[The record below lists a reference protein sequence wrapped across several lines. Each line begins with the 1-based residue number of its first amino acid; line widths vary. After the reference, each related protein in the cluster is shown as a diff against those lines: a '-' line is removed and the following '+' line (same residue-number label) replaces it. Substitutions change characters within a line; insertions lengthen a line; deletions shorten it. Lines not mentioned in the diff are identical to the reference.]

1 MQILN
6 VSGTHWVTLSTVGSK
21 SGSIQWMD
29 SMHMTPT
36 SDSQRI
42 IADLMQ
48 FEGPEISVHLCKVHK
63 QVGTNDCGLFAV
75 AYATAVCHGLDPTT
89 LQFDQQKMR
98 EHMFSCIE
106 NNCASPFP
114 ISKEQPRRRAI
125 LKTIN
130 FEVHCVCHLPYDGAK
145 MIKCSKCSR
154 WYHMKCLKLKETKG
168 TWFCSNCS
176 SVPKGEYACIFTCRS
191 TYISI
196 LQMISPLVLMEIIN
210 KSLKKV
216 QVGATL
222 YNNDLSIIQV
232 TSCFNLRSLKNL
244 FSISR
249 LLK

>member
-1 MQILN
+1 MPSSATCKHYFCRVLLECKWCIQIYI
-6 VSGTHWVTLSTVGSK
+6 V
-21 SGSIQWMD
+21 
-29 SMHMTPT
+29 
-36 SDSQRI
+36 
-42 IADLMQ
+42 
-48 FEGPEISVHLCKVHK
+48 
-63 QVGTNDCGLFAV
+63 
-75 AYATAVCHGLDPTT
+75 
-89 LQFDQQKMR
+89 
-98 EHMFSCIE
+98 SCIE

-114 ISKEQPRRRAI
+114 ISKEQPRRKAI

-210 KSLKKV
+210 KSFKKV

-222 YNNDLSIIQV
+222 YNIYYTGDQLFQFKELKESF
-232 TSCFNLRSLKNL
+232 FNLEVVKNNSHMQL
-244 FSISR
+244 CHNNNFPANIERHNRWNSE
-249 LLK
+249 K